1 VVRRG
6 YSVRNRKIGVVMVK
20 YGGFLGWNMERLTY
34 QIRFH
39 LAKGKNFMKFQ
50 VKNLKTGEVEYF
62 DPDTTSLVLYDC
74 VLKNQKTTAQKI
86 NCGANKTVC
95 AWVRASKVVILNT
108 KTKMGKEYEV
118 SYNPRIAPYWRD
130 FEGRDIDNESFGE
143 IRTMGRSLFTNP
155 NY

>member
-1 VVRRG
+1 
-6 YSVRNRKIGVVMVK
+6 MVK
-20 YGGFLGWNMERLTY
+20 YGGFLEGIMERQF

-50 VKNLKTGEVEYF
+50 VKNLKTGEVQYH
-62 DPDTTSLVLYDC
+62 DPDTASLVLYDC

-95 AWVRASKVVILNT
+95 AWVRAGKVVILN
-108 KTKMGKEYEV
+108 KPMGMMASEYEV

-130 FEGRDIDNESFGE
+130 FEGNDIDNESFGE
-143 IRTMGRSLFTNP
+143 IRTIGRSLFANP